1 MNINFFKNKK
11 DSIIFENKFLKISML
26 SLVATIL
33 ILLYALVFKIE
44 NQKIVIL
51 PPSSELREFWI
62 QGNQVSD
69 SYLQMMADVI
79 AYNVLNISDTQKRN
93 NIDFI
98 LAMVET
104 EYISSIRRELT
115 EQADYLRDNSIS
127 QVFYINKYDVSN
139 KGLILV
145 NGLLKRYISEKQTD
159 SLPYQLKIFYK
170 IDRNKFNIVG
180 LILSDEKNKKEG
192 L

>member
-1 MNINFFKNKK
+1 MDIKFFKNRK
-11 DSIIFENKFLKISML
+11 DSIIFENKFLKISLL

-33 ILLYALVFKIE
+33 LLLYALVFKIE

-51 PPSSELREFWI
+51 PPSLELKEFWI

-79 AYNVLNISDTQKRN
+79 SYNILNISDTQKRN
-93 NIDFI
+93 NIDFV

-104 EYISSIRRELT
+104 EHIPSVRRELI
-115 EQADYLRDNSIS
+115 EQANYLRDNSIS
-127 QVFYINKYDVSN
+127 QVFYITEYDVSN

-145 NGLLKRYISEKQTD
+145 KGLLKRYISEKQTD
-159 SLPYQLKIFYK
+159 SLPYQLKIFYTIK
-170 IDRNKFNIVG
+170 RNKFNIVG